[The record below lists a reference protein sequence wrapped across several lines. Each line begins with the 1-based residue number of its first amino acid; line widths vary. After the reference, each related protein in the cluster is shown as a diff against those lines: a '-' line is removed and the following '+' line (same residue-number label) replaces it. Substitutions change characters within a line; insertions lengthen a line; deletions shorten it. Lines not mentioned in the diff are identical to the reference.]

1 MEKRFPGGGS
11 ADSGSIQWKDENNP
25 ASVLILS
32 LEEMPLTFGTKV
44 NCFFFGRRSK
54 LCLICFSFFSFFF
67 SWLHEVMRETRRFAP
82 VWSRCVNLILN
93 PTKLALFVTAVH
105 WTPNEALILGVK
117 MTHIYR
123 VCQINAKS
131 VTFIVKFIVLFDTS
145 AKSLPLAA
153 AFSPY

>member
-44 NCFFFGRRSK
+44 NCFFSGQGLNCVWFV
-54 LCLICFSFFSFFF
+54 FFF
-67 SWLHEVMRETRRFAP
+67 FLVTSWGYERNEAFAS
-82 VWSRCVNLILN
+82 VWLRCLNLILN

-105 WTPNEALILGVK
+105 WTPNEALILSVK
-117 MTHIYR
+117 MTHIYC

-131 VTFIVKFIVLFDTS
+131 VTFIVKFILLL
-145 AKSLPLAA
+145 KPQPN
-153 AFSPY
+153 FSH